1 MLGSTH
7 GTLTTDSRRA
17 RAIACGEHPAQ
28 AVHGRPAGAGDLDV
42 SGRPLYAAVPDLDRF
57 FRPESV
63 AVVGASDTEGR
74 PNTGIT
80 RQLLAWSERVGAR
93 LHPVHPTR
101 ESVFGIP
108 CAPSVAALPEQVDL
122 AVLLLSDPLPVIGEL
137 AEAKVKF
144 AVAFASGFAETGAEG
159 AAAQERLAAAVA
171 RADGLRLLGPNT
183 NLNAFE
189 RFREDLDGPAIALIT
204 QSGHQGRPLFSLQE
218 LGIRLSHWAPTGNEA
233 DLETADFIS
242 YFAERPEVGAIAAY
256 VEGLKD
262 GRAFL
267 LAADRAA
274 RRGVPVVAVK
284 VGRTETGARTAA
296 SHTGKLTGAD
306 AVVDAA
312 MRQYGVIRV
321 DGLDELQDTATL
333 LARARRHRVP
343 DSSASAPSAPA
354 SSAPGSAMS
363 SPAASSPA
371 VSRPALPRP
380 EGVVVYSIS
389 GGTGAHFADLATE
402 AGLPLPTLSEAKQ
415 AELHQWIPDYLSVA
429 NPVDNG
435 GHPVGDWRGPRIL
448 DAILDDPA
456 VGVLI
461 CPITGPFPPMS
472 DKLAQDLVAAAERT
486 DKLVCVVWGSPV
498 GTEAAYRETLL
509 GSSRV
514 ATFRTFANCI
524 TAVRAHLDHTRF
536 TAAYR
541 SPFDEAPR
549 SPSPSFRK
557 AQALMRPG
565 QQLSEHAA
573 KQLLR
578 AYGIRVPREQLVTS
592 AAAAVRAA
600 SLVGY
605 PVVMKASGASIAH
618 KTELGL
624 VKIGLTSAS
633 QIRDAYRELTDIARY
648 EDVSLDGV
656 LVCQMVERG
665 VEMVVGV
672 THDDL
677 FGPTVT
683 VGLGGVLVE
692 VLRDSAVRVP
702 PFGEDQAHAMLAEL
716 RGRALLGGVRGA
728 PPADVDALV
737 EVVLRVQRM
746 ALELGDQIAELDIN
760 PLMVLPRGQ
769 GAVALDA
776 LAACR

>member
-17 RAIACGEHPAQ
+17 RIIACGEQRPGA
-28 AVHGRPAGAGDLDV
+28 AVHGRAADTDDLDV
-42 SGRPLYAAVPDLDRF
+42 SGRPLYTDVPDLDRF
-57 FRPESV
+57 FRPRSV

-80 RQLLAWSERVGAR
+80 RQLLSWAERVGAR
-93 LHPVHPTR
+93 VHPVHPTR
-101 ESVFGIP
+101 PAVFGLP
-108 CAPSVAALPEQVDL
+108 CAASVADLPEPVDL
-122 AVLLLSDPLPVIGEL
+122 AVLLVADPLPLVAEL
-137 AEAKVKF
+137 AEAKVRF
-144 AVAFASGFAETGAEG
+144 AVAFASGFAETGAAG
-159 AAAQERLAAAVA
+159 AAAQAELAAAV
-171 RADGLRLLGPNT
+171 RESGLRLLGPNT

-189 RFREDLDGPAIALIT
+189 RFRNDLQGPAIALIT
-204 QSGHQGRPLFSLQE
+204 QSGHQGRPVFALQE
-218 LGIRLSHWAPTGNEA
+218 LGVRLSHWAPTGNEA

-242 YFAERPEVGAIAAY
+242 YFAERPEVGAIACY
-256 VEGLKD
+256 LEGLKD
-262 GRAFL
+262 GRSFL

-274 RRGVPVVAVK
+274 RRRVPVVAVK
-284 VGRTETGARTAA
+284 VGRTEAGARTAA

-306 AVVDAA
+306 DVIDAA

-321 DGLDELQDTATL
+321 DGLDELQDTAAL
-333 LARARRHRVP
+333 LARAQ
-343 DSSASAPSAPA
+343 APRAD
-354 SSAPGSAMS
+354 
-363 SPAASSPA
+363 
-371 VSRPALPRP
+371 
-380 EGVVVYSIS
+380 GVVVYSIS
-389 GGTGAHFADLATE
+389 GGTGAHVADLAAG
-402 AGLPLPTLSEAKQ
+402 AGLRLPELSADRQ
-415 AELHQWIPDYLSVA
+415 AELHRWIPEYLSVA

-435 GHPVGDWRGPRIL
+435 GHPVGDERGRKII
-448 DAILDDPA
+448 DALLADPE

-461 CPITGPFPPMS
+461 CPITGPFPPLS
-472 DKLAQDLVAAAERT
+472 DRLVRDLVAAAETT

-498 GTEAAYRETLL
+498 GTEPAYREVLL

-514 ATFRTFANCI
+514 ATFRTVGNCL
-524 TAVRAHLDHTRF
+524 TAVRAYLDHHRF
-536 TAAYR
+536 VHTYR

-557 AQALMRPG
+557 ARALLRPG

-592 AAAAVRAA
+592 AAGAVRAA
-600 SLVGY
+600 AQVGY
-605 PVVMKASGASIAH
+605 PVVMKASGARIAH

-624 VKIGLTSAS
+624 VRIGLTSAS
-633 QIRDAYRELTDIARY
+633 QVRDAYRELTDTARY
-648 EDVSLDGV
+648 EGVSLDGV

-692 VLRDSAVRVP
+692 VLRDAAVRVP
-702 PFGEDQAHAMLAEL
+702 PFGEEQARDMLGEL
-716 RGRALLGGVRGA
+716 RGRALLDGVRGR
-728 PPADVDALV
+728 PPADLDALV

-746 ALELGDQIAELDIN
+746 ALELGGELAELDIN
-760 PLMVLPRGQ
+760 PLMVLPQGQ

-776 LAACR
+776 LAVCR

>member
-7 GTLTTDSRRA
+7 GTLTTDFRA
-17 RAIACGEHPAQ
+17 RVEACGETPRT
-28 AVHGRPAGAGDLDV
+28 AVHSTAAPSAEDAVALDV
-42 SGRPLYAAVPDLDRF
+42 SGRPLHADAPDLDRF

-63 AVVGASDTEGR
+63 AVIGASDAEGR

-80 RQLLAWSERVGAR
+80 RQLIAWAERVGAR

-101 ESVFGIP
+101 TTVFGLP
-108 CAPSVAALPEQVDL
+108 CHASVADLPEQVDL
-122 AVLLLSDPLPVIGEL
+122 AVLLVADPLPVVEQL

-144 AVAFASGFAETGAEG
+144 AVAFASGFAETGDEG
-159 AAAQERLAAAVA
+159 AAAQARLGAAV
-171 RADGLRLLGPNT
+171 RRSGLRLLGPNT

-189 RFREDLDGPAIALIT
+189 KFREDLDGPAIALIT
-204 QSGHQGRPLFSLQE
+204 QSGHQGRPVYTLQE

-233 DLETADFIS
+233 DLETSDFIS
-242 YFAERPEVGAIAAY
+242 YFAEQPEVGAIACY

-262 GRAFL
+262 GRQFL

-274 RRGVPVVAVK
+274 RNGVPVVAVK
-284 VGRTETGARTAA
+284 VGRTETGARMAA

-306 AVVDAA
+306 TVVDAA
-312 MRQYGVIRV
+312 MRQFGVIRV
-321 DGLDELQDTATL
+321 DGLDELQDTAAL
-333 LARARRHRVP
+333 LARARKP
-343 DSSASAPSAPA
+343 LAD
-354 SSAPGSAMS
+354 
-363 SPAASSPA
+363 
-371 VSRPALPRP
+371 
-380 EGVVVYSIS
+380 GVVVYSIS
-389 GGTGAHFADLATE
+389 GGTGAHFSDLATE
-402 AGLPLPTLSEAKQ
+402 AGLNLPTLSQAKQ
-415 AELHQWIPDYLSVA
+415 DELHQWIPPYLGVS

-435 GHPVGDWRGPRIL
+435 GHPVGDWRGRKII
-448 DAILDDPA
+448 DAILADPS

-472 DKLAQDLVAAAERT
+472 DKLAQDLVDAAEQT
-486 DKLVCVVWGSPV
+486 DKLVCVIWGSPV
-498 GTEAAYRETLL
+498 GTEEAYRTTLL

-514 ATFRTFANCI
+514 ATFRTFGNCI
-524 TAVRAHLDHTRF
+524 TAVRAYLGHHRF

-541 SPFDEAPR
+541 SPFEDAPR
-549 SPSPSFRK
+549 TTSPSFRK

-600 SLVGY
+600 GLVGY
-605 PVVMKASGASIAH
+605 PVVMKASGPQLAH

-648 EDVSLDGV
+648 ENVPLDGI

-672 THDDL
+672 TQDEL

-692 VLRDSAVRVP
+692 VLHDVAVRVP
-702 PFGEDQAHAMLAEL
+702 PFGEDQARAMLGEL
-716 RGRALLGGVRGA
+716 RGHALLEGVRGA

-737 EVVLRVQRM
+737 EVILRVQRM
-746 ALELGDQIAELDIN
+746 AMELGDELSELDIN

-776 LAACR
+776 LAICR

>member
-7 GTLTTDSRRA
+7 GTLTTDFRA
-17 RAIACGEHPAQ
+17 RVEACGETPRT
-28 AVHGRPAGAGDLDV
+28 AVHSSAAPSADDAIPVDV
-42 SGRPLYAAVPDLDRF
+42 SGRPLHADVPDLDRF

-63 AVVGASDTEGR
+63 AVIGASDADGR

-80 RQLLAWSERVGAR
+80 RQLIAWAERVGAR
-93 LHPVHPTR
+93 IHPVHPTR
-101 ESVFGIP
+101 ATVFGLA
-108 CAPSVAALPEQVDL
+108 CHASVADLPEQVDL
-122 AVLLLSDPLPVIGEL
+122 AVLLVSDPLPVIEEL
-137 AEAKVKF
+137 ADTKVKF
-144 AVAFASGFAETGAEG
+144 AVAFASGFAETGDAG
-159 AAAQERLAAAVA
+159 AAAQERLAAAVE
-171 RADGLRLLGPNT
+171 RSGLRLLGPNT

-189 RFREDLDGPAIALIT
+189 EFRDDLDGPAIALIT
-204 QSGHQGRPLFSLQE
+204 QSGHQGRPVYTLQE

-233 DLETADFIS
+233 DLETSDFIS
-242 YFAERPEVGAIAAY
+242 YFAEQPEVGAIACY

-262 GRAFL
+262 GRSFL

-274 RRGVPVVAVK
+274 RNGVPVVAVK
-284 VGRTETGARTAA
+284 VGRTETGARMAA

-306 AVVDAA
+306 TVVDAA
-312 MRQYGVIRV
+312 MRQFGVIRV
-321 DGLDELQDTATL
+321 DGLDELQDTAAL
-333 LARARRHRVP
+333 LARARR
-343 DSSASAPSAPA
+343 
-354 SSAPGSAMS
+354 
-363 SPAASSPA
+363 
-371 VSRPALPRP
+371 PRAD
-380 EGVVVYSIS
+380 GVVVYSIS
-389 GGTGAHFADLATE
+389 GGTGAHFSDLATE
-402 AGLPLPTLSEAKQ
+402 AGLTLPTLSQAKQ
-415 AELHQWIPDYLSVA
+415 DELHQWIPPYLNVA

-435 GHPVGDWRGPRIL
+435 GHPVGDWRGRKII
-448 DAILDDPA
+448 DAILADPE

-472 DKLAQDLVAAAERT
+472 DRLAQDLADAAERT
-486 DKLVCVVWGSPV
+486 DKLICVIWGSPV
-498 GTEAAYRETLL
+498 GTEDAYRTTLL

-514 ATFRTFANCI
+514 ATFRTFGNCI
-524 TAVRAHLDHTRF
+524 TAVRAYLGHHRF
-536 TAAYR
+536 TTGYR
-541 SPFDEAPR
+541 SPFDDAPR
-549 SPSPSFRK
+549 TPSPSYRK

-600 SLVGY
+600 GLVGY
-605 PVVMKASGASIAH
+605 PVVMKASGPQLGH

-648 EDVSLDGV
+648 ENVPLDGI

-672 THDDL
+672 TQDDL

-692 VLRDSAVRVP
+692 VLHDAAVRVP
-702 PFGEDQAHAMLAEL
+702 PFGEDQARAMLTEL
-716 RGRALLGGVRGA
+716 RGHALLEGVRGA

-737 EVVLRVQRM
+737 EVILRIQRM
-746 ALELGDQIAELDIN
+746 ALEFGGQLSELDIN

-776 LAACR
+776 LAICR

>member
-17 RAIACGEHPAQ
+17 RVIACGEQPSPV
-28 AVHGRPAGAGDLDV
+28 VHGRPAEVDDLDV
-42 SGRPLYAAVPDLDRF
+42 SGRPLYADAPDLDRF
-57 FRPESV
+57 FRPGSV
-63 AVVGASDTEGR
+63 AVIGASDAEGR

-80 RQLLAWSERVGAR
+80 RQLIGWAERVGAR

-101 ESVFGIP
+101 GSVFGLP
-108 CAPSVAALPEQVDL
+108 CLPSVADLPEQVDL
-122 AVLLLSDPLPVIGEL
+122 AVLLVADPLPVIEEL
-137 AEAKVKF
+137 AEAKVRF
-144 AVAFASGFAETGAEG
+144 AVAFASGFAETGDEG
-159 AAAQERLAAAVA
+159 AAAQTRLAAAV
-171 RADGLRLLGPNT
+171 RRSGIRLLGPNT

-189 RFREDLDGPAIALIT
+189 HFRDDLEGPAVALIT
-204 QSGHQGRPLFSLQE
+204 QSGHQGRPVFAMQQ
-218 LGIRLSHWAPTGNEA
+218 LGVRLSHWAPTGNEA

-242 YFAERPEVGAIAAY
+242 YFAERPEVGAIACY

-262 GRAFL
+262 GRSFL

-274 RRGVPVVAVK
+274 RRKVPVVAVK
-284 VGRTETGARTAA
+284 VGRTETGSRTAA

-321 DGLDELQDTATL
+321 DGLDELQDTAAL
-333 LARARRHRVP
+333 LARAR
-343 DSSASAPSAPA
+343 APRAD
-354 SSAPGSAMS
+354 
-363 SPAASSPA
+363 
-371 VSRPALPRP
+371 
-380 EGVVVYSIS
+380 GVVVYSIS
-389 GGTGAHFADLATE
+389 GGTGAHFADLASV
-402 AGLPLPTLSEAKQ
+402 AGLDLPVLSDAKQ
-415 AELHQWIPDYLSVA
+415 AELHTWIPDYLNVA

-435 GHPVGDWRGPRIL
+435 GHPVGDWRGRKII
-448 DAILDDPA
+448 DAILADPA

-472 DKLAQDLVAAAERT
+472 DKLAQDLVDAAEQT

-498 GTEAAYRETLL
+498 GTEDAYRTTLL

-524 TAVRAHLDHTRF
+524 TAVRAHLDHARF

-549 SPSPSFRK
+549 TPSPSFRK

-565 QQLSEHAA
+565 HQLSEHAA

-600 SLVGY
+600 SQVGY
-605 PVVMKASGASIAH
+605 PVVMKASGAQLAH

-624 VKIGLTSAS
+624 VKVGLTSAS
-633 QIRDAYRELTDIARY
+633 QVRDTYRELTDIARY
-648 EDVSLDGV
+648 EGLPLDGV

-672 THDDL
+672 THDQL

-692 VLRDSAVRVP
+692 VLRDAAVRVP
-702 PFGEDQAHAMLAEL
+702 PFGDDQARAMLSEL
-716 RGRALLGGVRGA
+716 RGRALLDGVRGA

-737 EVVLRVQRM
+737 EVVVRVQRM
-746 ALELGDQIAELDIN
+746 ALELGDEISELDIN

-776 LAACR
+776 LVVCR

>member
-7 GTLTTDSRRA
+7 GTLTTDSRRT
-17 RAIACGEHPAQ
+17 RAIACGERSGPV
-28 AVHGRPAGAGDLDV
+28 VHGRPAQDGDLDV
-42 SGRPLYAAVPDLDRF
+42 SGRPLHAGVPALDRF
-57 FRPESV
+57 FRPRTV
-63 AVVGASDTEGR
+63 AVIGASDAAGR

-80 RQLLAWSERVGAR
+80 RQLVDWAERVGAR
-93 LHPVHPTR
+93 LHPVHPSR
-101 ESVFGIP
+101 PSVFGIP
-108 CAPSVAALPEQVDL
+108 CSPSVAGLPEQVDL
-122 AVLLLSDPLPVIGEL
+122 AVVLVGDPLPVIEEL
-137 AEAKVKF
+137 AEAKTRF
-144 AVAFASGFAETGAEG
+144 AVVFASGFAETGPEG
-159 AAAQERLAAAVA
+159 EAAQRRLTAAVE
-171 RADGLRLLGPNT
+171 RSGLRLLGPNT

-189 RFREDLDGPAIALIT
+189 RFRDDLEGPAIALIT
-204 QSGHQGRPLFSLQE
+204 QSGHQGRPVFALQE

-233 DLETADFIS
+233 DLDSADFLAW
-242 YFAERPEVGAIAAY
+242 FAEQPEVGAIACY
-256 VEGLKD
+256 LEGLKD
-262 GRAFL
+262 GRSFL

-312 MRQYGVIRV
+312 LRQYGVIRV
-321 DGLDELQDTATL
+321 DGLDELQDTAAL
-333 LARARRHRVP
+333 LARARP
-343 DSSASAPSAPA
+343 
-354 SSAPGSAMS
+354 
-363 SPAASSPA
+363 
-371 VSRPALPRP
+371 PRAD
-380 EGVVVYSIS
+380 GVVVYSIS
-389 GGTGAHFADLATE
+389 GGTGAHVADLATA
-402 AGLPLPTLSEAKQ
+402 AGLSLPELSEARQ
-415 AELHQWIPDYLSVA
+415 AELHQWIPEYLSVA

-435 GHPVGDWRGPRIL
+435 GHPVGDERGRKII
-448 DAILDDPA
+448 DAILGDPA

-461 CPITGPFPPMS
+461 CPVTGPFPPLS
-472 DKLAQDLVAAAERT
+472 DRLVRDLVDAAEQT

-498 GTEAAYRETLL
+498 GTEPAYREVLL

-514 ATFRTFANCI
+514 ATFRTVGNCL
-524 TAVRAHLDHTRF
+524 TAVRAYLAHHRF

-549 SPSPSFRK
+549 TPSPSYRK
-557 AQALMRPG
+557 AQALMQPG
-565 QQLSEHAA
+565 RQLSEHAA

-600 SLVGY
+600 GLVGY
-605 PVVMKASGASIAH
+605 PVVMKASGARIAH

-633 QIRDAYRELTDIARY
+633 QVRDAYRELTDIARY
-648 EDVSLDGV
+648 EDVALDGV
-656 LVCQMVERG
+656 LVCQMVEQG

-672 THDDL
+672 AHDDL

-692 VLRDSAVRVP
+692 VLRDTAVGVP
-702 PFGEDQAHAMLAEL
+702 PFGEGQARDMLAGL
-716 RGRALLGGVRGA
+716 RGRALLDGVRGR
-728 PPADVDALV
+728 PAADLDALV

-746 ALELGDQIAELDIN
+746 ALELGGQLAELDIN
-760 PLMVLPRGQ
+760 PLMVLPQGQ

-776 LAACR
+776 LAVCR

>member
-17 RAIACGEHPAQ
+17 RVIACGEQRPGP
-28 AVHGRPAGAGDLDV
+28 AVHDRVGDLDV
-42 SGRPLYAAVPDLDRF
+42 SGRPLYADVPDLSRF

-63 AVVGASDTEGR
+63 AVIGASDAEGR

-80 RQLLAWSERVGAR
+80 RQLLAWAERVGAR
-93 LHPVHPTR
+93 VHPVHPTR
-101 ESVFGIP
+101 ASVFGVP
-108 CAPSVAALPEQVDL
+108 CAASVAELPAGQVDL
-122 AVLLLSDPLPVIGEL
+122 AVLLVADPLPVIGEL
-137 AEAKVKF
+137 ADAKVKF
-144 AVAFASGFAETGAEG
+144 AVAFASGFAETGEAGAE
-159 AAAQERLAAAVA
+159 AQQRLADAV
-171 RADGLRLLGPNT
+171 RRSGIRLLGPNT

-189 RFREDLDGPAIALIT
+189 HFREDLTGPAIALIT
-204 QSGHQGRPLFSLQE
+204 QSGHQGRPVFSLQE

-233 DLETADFIS
+233 DLETADFLAW
-242 YFAERPEVGAIAAY
+242 FAEQPEVGAIACY

-306 AVVDAA
+306 DVVDAA
-312 MRQYGVIRV
+312 MRQFGVVRV
-321 DGLDELQDTATL
+321 DGLDELQDTAAL
-333 LARARRHRVP
+333 LARAR
-343 DSSASAPSAPA
+343 APLAD
-354 SSAPGSAMS
+354 
-363 SPAASSPA
+363 
-371 VSRPALPRP
+371 
-380 EGVVVYSIS
+380 GVAVYSIS
-389 GGTGAHFADLATE
+389 GGTGAHAADLATA
-402 AGLPLPTLSEAKQ
+402 AGLRLPRLSEARQ
-415 AELHQWIPDYLSVA
+415 AELHQWIPEYLSVA

-435 GHPVGDWRGPRIL
+435 GHPVGDSRGRKII
-448 DAILDDPA
+448 DAILADPSI
-456 VGVLI
+456 GVLI
-461 CPITGPFPPMS
+461 CPITGPFPPLS
-472 DKLAQDLVAAAERT
+472 DKLVADLVEAAEQT

-498 GTEAAYRETLL
+498 GTEAAYREVLL

-514 ATFRTFANCI
+514 ATFRTVGNCLK
-524 TAVRAHLDHTRF
+524 AVRAWLDHHAF
-536 TAAYR
+536 ASGYR

-549 SPSPSFRK
+549 TPSPSFRK
-557 AQALMRPG
+557 AEALMRPG
-565 QQLSEHAA
+565 RQLSEHGA

-600 SLVGY
+600 AQVGY
-605 PVVMKASGASIAH
+605 PVVMKASGAQIAH

-633 QIRDAYRELTDIARY
+633 QVRDAYRELTDIARY
-648 EDVSLDGV
+648 EGVPLDGI
-656 LVCQMVERG
+656 LVCQMVEQG
-665 VEMVVGV
+665 VEMVLGM

-692 VLRDSAVRVP
+692 VLHDSAVRVP
-702 PFGEDQAHAMLAEL
+702 PFGEDQARAMLTEL
-716 RGRALLGGVRGA
+716 RGRALLDGVRGR
-728 PPADVDALV
+728 PPADRDALV
-737 EVVLRVQRM
+737 EVILRVQRM
-746 ALELGDQIAELDIN
+746 ALELGEHIAELDVN

-776 LAACR
+776 LVVCR

>member
-1 MLGSTH
+1 MLGSTY
-7 GTLTTDSRRA
+7 GTFTTDPRRA
-17 RAIACGEHPAQ
+17 RVVACGETPAP
-28 AVHGRPAGAGDLDV
+28 AVHGHAPTADDLDV
-42 SGRPLYAAVPDLDRF
+42 SGRPLHADVPDLDRF
-57 FRPESV
+57 FRPEAV
-63 AVVGASDTEGR
+63 AVIGASDAEGR

-80 RQLLAWSERVGAR
+80 RQLMDWAERCGAR

-101 ESVFGIP
+101 QTVFGTP
-108 CAPSVAALPEQVDL
+108 CFPSVADLPEPVDL
-122 AVLLLSDPLPVIGEL
+122 AVLLVSDPLPVIEEL
-137 AEAKVKF
+137 AESKVKF
-144 AVAFASGFAETGAEG
+144 AVAFASGFAETGEEG
-159 AAAQERLAAAVA
+159 ALAQARLTAAVE
-171 RADGLRLLGPNT
+171 RSGLRLLGPNT

-189 RFREDLDGPAIALIT
+189 KFRDDLEGPAIALIT
-204 QSGHQGRPLFSLQE
+204 QSGHQGRPVFTMQE
-218 LGIRLSHWAPTGNEA
+218 IGVRLSHWAPTGNEA
-233 DLETADFIS
+233 DLETSDFIS
-242 YFAERPEVGAIAAY
+242 YFAERPEVGAIACY

-274 RRGVPVVAVK
+274 QRGVPVVAVK

-306 AVVDAA
+306 TVVDAA
-312 MRQYGVIRV
+312 MRQFGVIRV
-321 DGLDELQDTATL
+321 DGLDELQDTSAL
-333 LARARRHRVP
+333 LARARP
-343 DSSASAPSAPA
+343 PKA
-354 SSAPGSAMS
+354 
-363 SPAASSPA
+363 
-371 VSRPALPRP
+371 

-389 GGTGAHFADLATE
+389 GGTGAHFSDLATE
-402 AGLPLPTLSEAKQ
+402 AGLRLPALSDAKQ
-415 AELHQWIPDYLSVA
+415 AELHQWIPDYLNVA

-435 GHPVGDWRGPRIL
+435 GHPVGDWRGRKII
-448 DAILDDPA
+448 DAILDDPE

-472 DKLAQDLVAAAERT
+472 DKLAQDLADAAEQT

-498 GTEAAYRETLL
+498 GTEEAYRTTLL

-524 TAVRAHLDHTRF
+524 TAVRSYLDHHRF
-536 TAAYR
+536 TTRYR
-541 SPFDEAPR
+541 SPFADAPR
-549 SPSPSFRK
+549 TASPSFRK
-557 AQALMRPG
+557 AQALMRSG

-600 SLVGY
+600 GLVGY
-605 PVVMKASGASIAH
+605 PVVMKASGARLAH
-618 KTELGL
+618 KSDLGL
-624 VKIGLTSAS
+624 VKVGLTSAS
-633 QIRDAYRELTDIARY
+633 QVRDAYRELTDIARY
-648 EDVSLDGV
+648 EGIALDGV

-672 THDDL
+672 TQDEL

-692 VLRDSAVRVP
+692 VLRDVAVRVP
-702 PFGEDQAHAMLAEL
+702 PFGEDQALAMLSEL
-716 RGRALLGGVRGA
+716 RGRPLLDGVRGA
-728 PPADVDALV
+728 PPADIDALV

-746 ALELGDQIAELDIN
+746 ALELGDELAELDIN

-776 LAACR
+776 LAVCR

>member
-7 GTLTTDSRRA
+7 GTLTTDFRA
-17 RAIACGEHPAQ
+17 RVHACGESPRT
-28 AVHGRPAGAGDLDV
+28 AVHSTAAPTAEDAVAVDV
-42 SGRPLYAAVPDLDRF
+42 SGRPLHADVPDLDRF

-63 AVVGASDTEGR
+63 AVVGASDAEGR

-80 RQLLAWSERVGAR
+80 RQLIAWAERVGAR
-93 LHPVHPTR
+93 IHPVHPTR
-101 ESVFGIP
+101 PTVFGLP
-108 CAPSVAALPEQVDL
+108 CHASVAELPEQVDL
-122 AVLLLSDPLPVIGEL
+122 AVLLVADPLPVIEEL
-137 AEAKVKF
+137 AETKVKF
-144 AVAFASGFAETGAEG
+144 AVAFASGFAETGDAG
-159 AAAQERLAAAVA
+159 AAAQARLSAAVQ
-171 RADGLRLLGPNT
+171 RSGLRLLGPNT

-189 RFREDLDGPAIALIT
+189 EFRDDLDGPAIALIT
-204 QSGHQGRPLFSLQE
+204 QSGHQGRPVYTLQE

-233 DLETADFIS
+233 DLETSDFIS
-242 YFAERPEVGAIAAY
+242 YFAEQPEVGAIACY

-262 GRAFL
+262 GRSFL

-274 RRGVPVVAVK
+274 RKGVPVVAVK
-284 VGRTETGARTAA
+284 VGRTETGARMAA

-306 AVVDAA
+306 TVVDAA
-312 MRQYGVIRV
+312 MRQFGVIRV
-321 DGLDELQDTATL
+321 DGLDELQDTAAL
-333 LARARRHRVP
+333 LARARKP
-343 DSSASAPSAPA
+343 QAD
-354 SSAPGSAMS
+354 
-363 SPAASSPA
+363 
-371 VSRPALPRP
+371 
-380 EGVVVYSIS
+380 GVVVYSIS
-389 GGTGAHFADLATE
+389 GGTGAHFSDLATE
-402 AGLPLPTLSEAKQ
+402 AGLTLPTLSRARQ
-415 AELHQWIPDYLSVA
+415 DELHQWIPEYLNVA

-435 GHPVGDWRGPRIL
+435 GHPVGDWRGRKII
-448 DAILDDPA
+448 DAILADPA

-472 DKLAQDLVAAAERT
+472 DRLAQDLVDAAEAS
-486 DKLVCVVWGSPV
+486 DKLICVIWGSPV
-498 GTEAAYRETLL
+498 GTEDAYRRVLL

-514 ATFRTFANCI
+514 ATFRTFGNCI
-524 TAVRAHLDHTRF
+524 TAVRAYLGHHRF
-536 TAAYR
+536 TASYR
-541 SPFDEAPR
+541 SPFEDAPR
-549 SPSPSFRK
+549 TPSPSYRK

-600 SLVGY
+600 GLVGY
-605 PVVMKASGASIAH
+605 PVVMKASGPQLAH

-648 EDVSLDGV
+648 ENVPLDGV

-672 THDDL
+672 TQDDL

-692 VLRDSAVRVP
+692 VLHDAAVRVP
-702 PFGEDQAHAMLAEL
+702 PFGEDQARAMLGEL
-716 RGRALLGGVRGA
+716 RGRALLEGVRGA

-737 EVVLRVQRM
+737 EVVLRIQRM
-746 ALELGDQIAELDIN
+746 ALELGDELSELDIN

-776 LAACR
+776 LAICR

>member
-17 RAIACGEHPAQ
+17 RVIACGEQPGP
-28 AVHGRPAGAGDLDV
+28 AVHGRPADVDDLDV
-42 SGRPLYAAVPDLDRF
+42 GGRPLYAGVPDLDRF
-57 FRPESV
+57 FRPESI
-63 AVVGASDTEGR
+63 AVIGASDAEGR

-80 RQLLAWSERVGAR
+80 RQLMTWAGRVGAR
-93 LHPVHPTR
+93 LYPVHPTR
-101 ESVFGIP
+101 TTVFDVP
-108 CAPSVAALPEQVDL
+108 CFPSVPDLPEPVDL
-122 AVLLLSDPLPVIGEL
+122 AVVLVADPLPVIEQL

-144 AVAFASGFAETGAEG
+144 AVAFASGFAETGEEG
-159 AAAQERLAAAVA
+159 ALAQQQLAAAVG
-171 RADGLRLLGPNT
+171 RSGLRLLGPNT

-189 RFREDLDGPAIALIT
+189 NFREDLDGPAIALIT
-204 QSGHQGRPLFSLQE
+204 QSGHQGRPVFALQE

-242 YFAERPEVGAIAAY
+242 YFAERPEVGAIACY
-256 VEGLKD
+256 LEGLKD

-274 RRGVPVVAVK
+274 RRKVPVVAVK

-306 AVVDAA
+306 TVVDAA
-312 MRQYGVIRV
+312 MRQYGVLRV

-333 LARARRHRVP
+333 LARAKPPVA
-343 DSSASAPSAPA
+343 D
-354 SSAPGSAMS
+354 
-363 SPAASSPA
+363 
-371 VSRPALPRP
+371 
-380 EGVVVYSIS
+380 GVVVYSIS
-389 GGTGAHFADLATE
+389 GGTGAHFADLASE
-402 AGLPLPTLSEAKQ
+402 AGLRLPQLSDAKQ
-415 AELHQWIPDYLSVA
+415 AELHEWIPPYLSVA

-435 GHPVGDWRGPRIL
+435 GHPVGDWRGRKII
-448 DAILDDPA
+448 DAILDDPE
-456 VGVLI
+456 VGVLV
-461 CPITGPFPPMS
+461 CPITGPFPPLS
-472 DKLAQDLVAAAERT
+472 DKLVEDLVAAAERT

-498 GTEAAYRETLL
+498 GTEPAYRDVLL

-514 ATFRTFANCI
+514 ATFRTVGNCI
-524 TAVRAHLDHTRF
+524 TALRAYFSHHRF
-536 TAAYR
+536 VHAYR

-549 SPSPSFRK
+549 TLSPSFRK

-600 SLVGY
+600 GLVGY
-605 PVVMKASGASIAH
+605 PVVMKASGGEIAH

-624 VKIGLTSAS
+624 VKVGLTSAS
-633 QIRDAYRELTDIARY
+633 QVRDAYRELTDIARY
-648 EDVSLDGV
+648 EDVTLDGV

-672 THDDL
+672 TQDDL

-692 VLRDSAVRVP
+692 VLRDVAVRVP
-702 PFGEDQAHAMLAEL
+702 PFGEDQAADMLGEL
-716 RGRALLGGVRGA
+716 RGRPLLDGVRGR
-728 PPADVDALV
+728 PPADLDALV
-737 EVVLRVQRM
+737 EVILRVQRM
-746 ALELGDQIAELDIN
+746 ALELGDVLSELDIN

-776 LAACR
+776 LAVCR

>member
-17 RAIACGEHPAQ
+17 RVIACGEQPSPV
-28 AVHGRPAGAGDLDV
+28 VHGRPADVDDLDV
-42 SGRPLYAAVPDLDRF
+42 SGRPLYADVPDLDRF

-63 AVVGASDTEGR
+63 AVVGASDAEGR

-80 RQLLAWSERVGAR
+80 RQLIAWAERVGAR

-101 ESVFGIP
+101 QSVFGIP
-108 CAPSVAALPEQVDL
+108 CSPSLADLPEQVDL
-122 AVLLLSDPLPVIGEL
+122 AVLLVGDPLPVIGEL
-137 AEAKVKF
+137 AEAKVRF

-159 AAAQERLAAAVA
+159 AAAQAHLAAAV
-171 RADGLRLLGPNT
+171 RRSGLRLLGPNT

-189 RFREDLDGPAIALIT
+189 KFRDDLDGPAIALIT
-204 QSGHQGRPLFSLQE
+204 QSGHQGRPVFAMQE
-218 LGIRLSHWAPTGNEA
+218 LGVRLSHWAPTGNEA

-242 YFAERPEVGAIAAY
+242 YFSEQPEIGAIACY

-262 GRAFL
+262 GRSFL

-306 AVVDAA
+306 TVVDAA

-321 DGLDELQDTATL
+321 DGLDELQDTAAL
-333 LARARRHRVP
+333 LARAR
-343 DSSASAPSAPA
+343 APRA
-354 SSAPGSAMS
+354 
-363 SPAASSPA
+363 
-371 VSRPALPRP
+371 

-389 GGTGAHFADLATE
+389 GGTGAHFADLATA
-402 AGLPLPTLSEAKQ
+402 AGLPLPGLSAAKQ
-415 AELHQWIPDYLSVA
+415 TELHQWIPEYLSVT

-435 GHPVGDWRGPRIL
+435 GHPVGDWRGRKII
-448 DAILDDPA
+448 DAILADPE

-472 DKLAQDLVAAAERT
+472 DKLAQDLVDAAEQT

-509 GSSRV
+509 GSSKV

-524 TAVRAHLDHTRF
+524 TAVRAYLDHHRF
-536 TAAYR
+536 VAAYR

-549 SPSPSFRK
+549 TPSPSFRK
-557 AQALMRPG
+557 TQALMRPG

-605 PVVMKASGASIAH
+605 PVVMKASGAQIAH

-633 QIRDAYRELTDIARY
+633 QVRDAYRELTDIARY
-648 EDVSLDGV
+648 EGISLDGV

-672 THDDL
+672 THDQL

-692 VLRDSAVRVP
+692 VLRDAAVRVP
-702 PFGEDQAHAMLAEL
+702 PFGEDQARGMLGEL
-716 RGRALLGGVRGA
+716 RGRALLEGVRGG
-728 PPADVDALV
+728 PPVDVDALV
-737 EVVLRVQRM
+737 EVVMRVQRM
-746 ALELGDQIAELDIN
+746 ALELGDDIAELDIN

-776 LAACR
+776 LVVCR

>member
-17 RAIACGEHPAQ
+17 RVIACGEQPSPV
-28 AVHGRPAGAGDLDV
+28 VHGRPAEVDDLDV
-42 SGRPLYAAVPDLDRF
+42 SGRPLYADAPDLDRF

-63 AVVGASDTEGR
+63 AVIGASDAEGR

-80 RQLLAWSERVGAR
+80 RQLVGWAERVGAR

-101 ESVFGIP
+101 GSVFGLP
-108 CAPSVAALPEQVDL
+108 CLPSVADLPEQVDL
-122 AVLLLSDPLPVIGEL
+122 AVLLVADPLPVIEEL
-137 AEAKVKF
+137 AEAKVRF
-144 AVAFASGFAETGAEG
+144 AVAFASGFAETGDEG
-159 AAAQERLAAAVA
+159 AAAQTRLAAAV
-171 RADGLRLLGPNT
+171 RRSGMRLLGPNT

-189 RFREDLDGPAIALIT
+189 HFRDDLEGPAVALIT
-204 QSGHQGRPLFSLQE
+204 QSGHQGRPVFAMQQ
-218 LGIRLSHWAPTGNEA
+218 LGVRLSHWAPTGNEA

-242 YFAERPEVGAIAAY
+242 YFAERPEVGAIACY

-262 GRAFL
+262 GRSFL

-274 RRGVPVVAVK
+274 RRKVPVVAVK
-284 VGRTETGARTAA
+284 VGRTETGSRTAA

-321 DGLDELQDTATL
+321 DGLDELQDTAAL
-333 LARARRHRVP
+333 LARAR
-343 DSSASAPSAPA
+343 APQAD
-354 SSAPGSAMS
+354 
-363 SPAASSPA
+363 
-371 VSRPALPRP
+371 
-380 EGVVVYSIS
+380 GVVVYSIS
-389 GGTGAHFADLATE
+389 GGTGAHFADLASA
-402 AGLPLPTLSEAKQ
+402 AGLDLPVLSDARQ
-415 AELHQWIPDYLSVA
+415 AELHTWIPDYLNVA

-435 GHPVGDWRGPRIL
+435 GHPVGDWRGRKII
-448 DAILDDPA
+448 DAILADPA

-472 DKLAQDLVAAAERT
+472 DKLAQDLVDAAEQT

-498 GTEAAYRETLL
+498 GTEDAYRTTLL

-524 TAVRAHLDHTRF
+524 TAVRAHLDHARF

-549 SPSPSFRK
+549 TPSPSFRK

-565 QQLSEHAA
+565 HQLSEHAA

-600 SLVGY
+600 SQVGY
-605 PVVMKASGASIAH
+605 PVVMKASGAQLAH

-633 QIRDAYRELTDIARY
+633 QVRDTYRELTDIARY
-648 EDVSLDGV
+648 EGLPLDGV

-672 THDDL
+672 THDQL

-692 VLRDSAVRVP
+692 VLRDAAVRVP
-702 PFGEDQAHAMLAEL
+702 PFGDDQARAMLSEL
-716 RGRALLGGVRGA
+716 RGRALLDGVRGA

-737 EVVLRVQRM
+737 EVAVRVQRM
-746 ALELGDQIAELDIN
+746 ALELGDEISELDIN

-776 LAACR
+776 LVVCR

>member
-17 RAIACGEHPAQ
+17 RAIACGERSGPV
-28 AVHGRPAGAGDLDV
+28 VHGRPAQEGDLDV
-42 SGRPLYAAVPDLDRF
+42 SGRPLHSGVPDLDRF
-57 FRPESV
+57 FRPRSV
-63 AVVGASDTEGR
+63 AVIGASDAEGR

-80 RQLLAWSERVGAR
+80 RQLADWAERVGAR
-93 LHPVHPTR
+93 LYPVHPSR
-101 ESVFGIP
+101 PSVFGIP
-108 CAPSVAALPEQVDL
+108 CSPSVAGLPEPVDL
-122 AVLLLSDPLPVIGEL
+122 AVVLVGDPLPVIEEL
-137 AEAKVKF
+137 ADAKARF
-144 AVAFASGFAETGAEG
+144 AVVFASGFAETGPEG
-159 AAAQERLAAAVA
+159 EAAQRRLTAAAEQS
-171 RADGLRLLGPNT
+171 GLRLLGPNT

-189 RFREDLDGPAIALIT
+189 RFRDDLEGPAIALIT
-204 QSGHQGRPLFSLQE
+204 QSGHQGRPVFALQE
-218 LGIRLSHWAPTGNEA
+218 LGVRLSHWAPTGNEA
-233 DLETADFIS
+233 DLDSADFLS
-242 YFAERPEVGAIAAY
+242 WFAEQPEVGAIACY
-256 VEGLKD
+256 LEGLKD
-262 GRAFL
+262 GRSFL

-296 SHTGKLTGAD
+296 SHTGRLTGAD

-312 MRQYGVIRV
+312 LRQYGVIRV
-321 DGLDELQDTATL
+321 DGLDELQDTAAL
-333 LARARRHRVP
+333 LARARP
-343 DSSASAPSAPA
+343 
-354 SSAPGSAMS
+354 
-363 SPAASSPA
+363 
-371 VSRPALPRP
+371 PRAD
-380 EGVVVYSIS
+380 GVVVYSIS
-389 GGTGAHFADLATE
+389 GGTGAHVADLATA
-402 AGLPLPTLSEAKQ
+402 AGLSLPVLSEARQ
-415 AELHQWIPDYLSVA
+415 TELHQWIPEYLSVA

-435 GHPVGDWRGPRIL
+435 GHPVGDERGRKII
-448 DAILDDPA
+448 DAILADPA

-461 CPITGPFPPMS
+461 CPVTGPFPPLS
-472 DKLAQDLVAAAERT
+472 DRLVRDLVDAAEQT

-498 GTEAAYRETLL
+498 GTEPAYREVLL

-514 ATFRTFANCI
+514 ATFRTVGNCL
-524 TAVRAHLDHTRF
+524 TAVRAYLAHHRF

-549 SPSPSFRK
+549 TPSPSYRK
-557 AQALMRPG
+557 AQALMQPG
-565 QQLSEHAA
+565 RQLSEHAA

-600 SLVGY
+600 GLVGY
-605 PVVMKASGASIAH
+605 PVVMKASGARIAH

-633 QIRDAYRELTDIARY
+633 QVRDAYRELTDIARY
-648 EDVSLDGV
+648 EDVALDGV
-656 LVCQMVERG
+656 LVCQMVEQG

-672 THDDL
+672 AHDDL

-692 VLRDSAVRVP
+692 VLRDTAVGVP
-702 PFGEDQAHAMLAEL
+702 PFGEEQARDMLAGL
-716 RGRALLGGVRGA
+716 RGRALLDGVRGR
-728 PPADVDALV
+728 PAADLDALV

-746 ALELGDQIAELDIN
+746 ALELSDQLAELDIN
-760 PLMVLPRGQ
+760 PLLVLPQGQ

-776 LAACR
+776 LAVCR

>member
-7 GTLTTDSRRA
+7 GTLTTDSRRT
-17 RAIACGEHPAQ
+17 RAIACGERSGP
-28 AVHGRPAGAGDLDV
+28 AVHGRPAQAGDLDV
-42 SGRPLYAAVPDLDRF
+42 SGRPLHADVPDLDRF
-57 FRPESV
+57 FRPRSV
-63 AVVGASDTEGR
+63 AVIGASDAGGR

-80 RQLLAWSERVGAR
+80 RQLADWAERVGAR
-93 LHPVHPTR
+93 LYPVHPR
-101 ESVFGIP
+101 RPSVFGIP
-108 CAPSVAALPEQVDL
+108 CSPSVVDLPEPVDL
-122 AVLLLSDPLPVIGEL
+122 AVVLVGDPLPVIEEL
-137 AEAKVKF
+137 AEAKARF
-144 AVAFASGFAETGAEG
+144 AVVFASGFAETGPEG
-159 AAAQERLAAAVA
+159 EAAQRRLAAAVA
-171 RADGLRLLGPNT
+171 QSGLRLLGPNT

-189 RFREDLDGPAIALIT
+189 RFRDDLQGPAIALIT
-204 QSGHQGRPLFSLQE
+204 QSGHQGRPVFALQE

-233 DLETADFIS
+233 DLDSADFLS
-242 YFAERPEVGAIAAY
+242 YFAEQPEVGAIACY
-256 VEGLKD
+256 LEGLKD
-262 GRAFL
+262 GRSFL

-296 SHTGKLTGAD
+296 SHTGRLTGAD

-312 MRQYGVIRV
+312 LRQYGVIRV
-321 DGLDELQDTATL
+321 DGLDELQDTAAL
-333 LARARRHRVP
+333 LARARP
-343 DSSASAPSAPA
+343 
-354 SSAPGSAMS
+354 
-363 SPAASSPA
+363 
-371 VSRPALPRP
+371 PRAD
-380 EGVVVYSIS
+380 GVVVYSIS
-389 GGTGAHFADLATE
+389 GGTGAHVADLATG
-402 AGLPLPTLSEAKQ
+402 AGLSLPVLSEAKQ
-415 AELHQWIPDYLSVA
+415 AELHRWIPEYLSVA

-435 GHPVGDWRGPRIL
+435 GHPVGDERGRKII

-461 CPITGPFPPMS
+461 CPVTGPFPPLS
-472 DKLAQDLVAAAERT
+472 DRLVRDLVDAAERT

-498 GTEAAYRETLL
+498 GTEPAYREVLL

-514 ATFRTFANCI
+514 ATFRTVGNCL
-524 TAVRAHLDHTRF
+524 TAVRAHLAHHRF
-536 TAAYR
+536 ATAYR

-549 SPSPSFRK
+549 TPSPSYRK
-557 AQALMRPG
+557 AQALMQPG
-565 QQLSEHAA
+565 RQLSEHAA

-600 SLVGY
+600 GLVGY
-605 PVVMKASGASIAH
+605 PVVMKASGARIAH

-633 QIRDAYRELTDIARY
+633 QVRDAYRELTDIARY
-648 EDVSLDGV
+648 EDVALDGV
-656 LVCQMVERG
+656 LVCQMVEQG

-672 THDDL
+672 AHDDL

-692 VLRDSAVRVP
+692 VLRDTAVGVP
-702 PFGEDQAHAMLAEL
+702 PFGEEQARDMVVGL
-716 RGRALLGGVRGA
+716 RGRALLDGVRGR
-728 PPADVDALV
+728 PPADLDALV

-746 ALELGDQIAELDIN
+746 ALELGDRLAELDVN
-760 PLMVLPRGQ
+760 PLMVLPQGQ

-776 LAACR
+776 LAVCR

>member
-1 MLGSTH
+1 MLGSTY
-7 GTLTTDSRRA
+7 GTFTTDPRRA
-17 RAIACGEHPAQ
+17 RVVACGEAPAPT
-28 AVHGRPAGAGDLDV
+28 VHGQAATADDLDV
-42 SGRPLYAAVPDLDRF
+42 SGRPLHADVPDLDRF

-63 AVVGASDTEGR
+63 AVIGASDAEGR

-80 RQLLAWSERVGAR
+80 RQLMAWAERCGAR

-101 ESVFGIP
+101 QAVFGIP
-108 CAPSVAALPEQVDL
+108 CFPSVADLPEQVDL
-122 AVLLLSDPLPVIGEL
+122 AVLLVSDPLPVIEEL
-137 AEAKVKF
+137 AESKVKF
-144 AVAFASGFAETGAEG
+144 AVAFASGFAETGEEG
-159 AAAQERLAAAVA
+159 AAAQARLAAAVE
-171 RADGLRLLGPNT
+171 RSGLRLLGPNT

-189 RFREDLDGPAIALIT
+189 KFRDDLDGPAIALIT
-204 QSGHQGRPLFSLQE
+204 QSGHQGRPVFTMQE
-218 LGIRLSHWAPTGNEA
+218 IGVRLSHWAPTGNEA

-242 YFAERPEVGAIAAY
+242 YFAERPEVGAIACY

-262 GRAFL
+262 GRSFL

-274 RRGVPVVAVK
+274 QHGVPVVAVK
-284 VGRTETGARTAA
+284 VGRTETGARMAA

-321 DGLDELQDTATL
+321 DGLDELQDTSAL
-333 LARARRHRVP
+333 LARARP
-343 DSSASAPSAPA
+343 PQA
-354 SSAPGSAMS
+354 
-363 SPAASSPA
+363 
-371 VSRPALPRP
+371 

-389 GGTGAHFADLATE
+389 GGTGAHFSDLATE
-402 AGLPLPTLSEAKQ
+402 AGLRLPALSDAKQ
-415 AELHQWIPDYLSVA
+415 TELHQWIPDYLNVT

-435 GHPVGDWRGPRIL
+435 GHPVGDWRGRKII
-448 DAILDDPA
+448 DAILDDPE

-472 DKLAQDLVAAAERT
+472 DKLAQDLVDAAEQT

-498 GTEAAYRETLL
+498 GTEEAYRTTLL

-524 TAVRAHLDHTRF
+524 TAVRAYLDHHRF
-536 TAAYR
+536 TTRYR
-541 SPFDEAPR
+541 SPFADAPR
-549 SPSPSFRK
+549 TASPSFRK
-557 AQALMRPG
+557 AQALMRPA

-600 SLVGY
+600 GLVGY
-605 PVVMKASGASIAH
+605 PVVMKASGARLAH
-618 KTELGL
+618 KSELGL
-624 VKIGLTSAS
+624 VKVGLTSAS
-633 QIRDAYRELTDIARY
+633 QVRDAYRELTDIARY
-648 EDVSLDGV
+648 EGIALDGV

-672 THDDL
+672 THDEL

-692 VLRDSAVRVP
+692 VLRDVAVRVP
-702 PFGEDQAHAMLAEL
+702 PFGEDQALAMLSEL
-716 RGRALLGGVRGA
+716 RGRPLLDGVRGA
-728 PPADVDALV
+728 PPADIDALV

-746 ALELGDQIAELDIN
+746 ALELGDDLAELDIN

-776 LAACR
+776 LAVCR

>member
-17 RAIACGEHPAQ
+17 RVIACGEQPAP
-28 AVHGRPAGAGDLDV
+28 AVHGRPAATDDLDV
-42 SGRPLYAAVPDLDRF
+42 SGRPLYAGVPDLDRF

-63 AVVGASDTEGR
+63 AVVGASDAEGR

-80 RQLLAWSERVGAR
+80 RQLLAWAERVGAR

-101 ESVFGIP
+101 ESVFGLP
-108 CAPSVAALPEQVDL
+108 CVPSVAELPDQVDL
-122 AVLLLSDPLPVIGEL
+122 AVLLVSDPLPVIEQL
-137 AEAKVKF
+137 AETKVRF
-144 AVAFASGFAETGAEG
+144 AVAFASGFAETGAVG
-159 AAAQERLAAAVA
+159 AAAQARLADAVQ
-171 RADGLRLLGPNT
+171 RSGLRSGLRLLGPNT

-189 RFREDLDGPAIALIT
+189 EFRTDLDGPAIALIT
-204 QSGHQGRPLFSLQE
+204 QSGHQGRPVFTLQE
-218 LGIRLSHWAPTGNEA
+218 LGIRVSHWAPTGNEA
-233 DLETADFIS
+233 DLESADFIS
-242 YFAERPEVGAIAAY
+242 YFSEQPEVGAIACY

-262 GRAFL
+262 GRSFL

-284 VGRTETGARTAA
+284 VGRTETGVRTAA

-312 MRQYGVIRV
+312 MRQYGVVRV
-321 DGLDELQDTATL
+321 DGLDELQDTAAL
-333 LARARRHRVP
+333 LARARP
-343 DSSASAPSAPA
+343 PSAD
-354 SSAPGSAMS
+354 
-363 SPAASSPA
+363 
-371 VSRPALPRP
+371 
-380 EGVVVYSIS
+380 GVAVYSIS
-389 GGTGAHFADLATE
+389 GGTGAHFSDLASA
-402 AGLPLPTLSEAKQ
+402 AGLRLPALSPAKQ
-415 AELHQWIPDYLSVA
+415 AELHQWIPEYLDVT
-429 NPVDNG
+429 NPIDNG
-435 GHPVGDWRGPRIL
+435 GHPVGDWRGRKII
-448 DAILDDPA
+448 DAILADPA

-472 DKLAQDLVAAAERT
+472 DKLARDLVDAAEET

-498 GTEAAYRETLL
+498 GTEPAYRETLL

-524 TAVRAHLDHTRF
+524 TAVRAHLEHARF
-536 TAAYR
+536 TASYR

-549 SPSPSFRK
+549 TPSPSCRK

-565 QQLSEHAA
+565 SRLSEHAA

-592 AAAAVRAA
+592 AAASVRAA
-600 SLVGY
+600 GLVGY
-605 PVVMKASGASIAH
+605 PVVMKASGARLAH

-633 QIRDAYRELTDIARY
+633 QVRDAYRELTDIARY

-656 LVCQMVERG
+656 LVCQMVEPG

-692 VLRDSAVRVP
+692 VLRDTAVRVP
-702 PFGEDQAHAMLAEL
+702 PFGEDQARSMLDEL
-716 RGRALLGGVRGA
+716 RGRALLDGVRGR
-728 PPADVDALV
+728 PPADLDALV
-737 EVVLRVQRM
+737 EVILRVQRM
-746 ALELGDQIAELDIN
+746 ALELDTELSELDIN

-776 LAACR
+776 LASCR

>member
-17 RAIACGEHPAQ
+17 RVIACGEQPAP
-28 AVHGRPAGAGDLDV
+28 AVHGRPAATDDLDV
-42 SGRPLYAAVPDLDRF
+42 SGRPLYAGVPDLDRF

-63 AVVGASDTEGR
+63 AVIGASDAEGR

-80 RQLLAWSERVGAR
+80 RQLLSWAQRVGAR

-101 ESVFGIP
+101 QSVFGIS
-108 CAPSVAALPEQVDL
+108 CVPSVADLPEQVDL
-122 AVLLLSDPLPVIGEL
+122 AVLLVSDPLPVVEQL

-159 AAAQERLAAAVA
+159 AAAQARLAAAVE
-171 RADGLRLLGPNT
+171 RSGLRLLGPNT

-189 RFREDLDGPAIALIT
+189 KFRDDLDGPAIALIT
-204 QSGHQGRPLFSLQE
+204 QSGHQGRPVFTMQE
-218 LGIRLSHWAPTGNEA
+218 LGVRLSHWAPTGNEA

-242 YFAERPEVGAIAAY
+242 YFAEQPEVGAIACY

-262 GRAFL
+262 GRAFM

-321 DGLDELQDTATL
+321 DGLDELQDTAAL
-333 LARARRHRVP
+333 LARARPV
-343 DSSASAPSAPA
+343 SAD
-354 SSAPGSAMS
+354 
-363 SPAASSPA
+363 
-371 VSRPALPRP
+371 
-380 EGVVVYSIS
+380 GVVVYSIS
-389 GGTGAHFADLATE
+389 GGTGAHFSDLATE
-402 AGLPLPTLSEAKQ
+402 AGLPLPRLSDAKQ
-415 AELHQWIPDYLSVA
+415 AELHQWIPEYLDVA

-435 GHPVGDWRGPRIL
+435 GHPVGDWRGRKII

-472 DKLAQDLVAAAERT
+472 DQLAQDLVDAAEQT

-498 GTEAAYRETLL
+498 GTESAYREILL

-524 TAVRAHLDHTRF
+524 TAVRAHLDHARF
-536 TAAYR
+536 TASYR

-549 SPSPSFRK
+549 THSPSYRK

-600 SLVGY
+600 GLVGY
-605 PVVMKASGASIAH
+605 PVVMKASGAQLAH

-624 VKIGLTSAS
+624 VKVGLTSAS
-633 QIRDAYRELTDIARY
+633 QVRDAYRELTDIARY
-648 EDVSLDGV
+648 EGVSLDGV
-656 LVCQMVERG
+656 LVCQMVDPG

-672 THDDL
+672 TQDEL

-692 VLRDSAVRVP
+692 VLRDTAVRVP
-702 PFGEDQAHAMLAEL
+702 PFGEEQARAMLDEL
-716 RGRALLGGVRGA
+716 RGRALLDGVRGR
-728 PPADVDALV
+728 PPSDLDALV

-746 ALELGDQIAELDIN
+746 ALELDGELAELDIN

-776 LAACR
+776 MAVCR

>member
-7 GTLTTDSRRA
+7 GTFTTDPRRA
-17 RAIACGEHPAQ
+17 HVVACGELPPHT
-28 AVHGRPAGAGDLDV
+28 VHGRAVTADDLDV
-42 SGRPLYAAVPDLDRF
+42 SGRPLYAGVPDLDRF
-57 FRPESV
+57 FRPASV
-63 AVVGASDTEGR
+63 AVVGASDAEGR

-80 RQLLAWSERVGAR
+80 RQLIAWAERVGAR

-101 ESVFGIP
+101 QSVYGIT
-108 CAPSVAALPEQVDL
+108 CFPSVADLPEQVDL
-122 AVLLLSDPLPVIGEL
+122 AVLLVGDPLPVIEQL
-137 AEAKVKF
+137 AEEKVRF
-144 AVAFASGFAETGAEG
+144 AVAFASGFAETGEEG
-159 AAAQERLAAAVA
+159 AAAQERLAAAVQGS
-171 RADGLRLLGPNT
+171 GLRLLGPNT

-189 RFREDLDGPAIALIT
+189 EFREDLEGPAIALIT
-204 QSGHQGRPLFSLQE
+204 QSGHQGRPVFTMQE
-218 LGIRLSHWAPTGNEA
+218 LGVRLSHWAPTGNEA

-242 YFAERPEVGAIAAY
+242 YFAERPEVGAIACY

-284 VGRTETGARTAA
+284 VGRTETGARMAA

-306 AVVDAA
+306 TVVDAA
-312 MRQYGVIRV
+312 MRQFGVIRV
-321 DGLDELQDTATL
+321 DGLDELQDTAAC
-333 LARARRHRVP
+333 LARAREP
-343 DSSASAPSAPA
+343 KAD
-354 SSAPGSAMS
+354 
-363 SPAASSPA
+363 
-371 VSRPALPRP
+371 
-380 EGVVVYSIS
+380 GVVVYSIS
-389 GGTGAHFADLATE
+389 GGTGAHFSDLATE
-402 AGLPLPTLSEAKQ
+402 AGLTLPTLSAAKQ
-415 AELHQWIPDYLSVA
+415 AELHQWIPEHLNVS

-435 GHPVGDWRGPRIL
+435 GHPVGDRRGRKII
-448 DAILDDPA
+448 DAILDDPE

-461 CPITGPFPPMS
+461 CPITGPFPPLS
-472 DKLAQDLVAAAERT
+472 DKLAQDLVDAAEQT
-486 DKLVCVVWGSPV
+486 DKLVCVVWGSPL
-498 GTEAAYRETLL
+498 GTEDAYRTTLL

-524 TAVRAHLDHTRF
+524 TAVRAHLDHHRF
-536 TAAYR
+536 TAHYR

-549 SPSPSFRK
+549 TPSPSFRK

-600 SLVGY
+600 GLVGY
-605 PVVMKASGASIAH
+605 PVVMKASGAQLAH

-633 QIRDAYRELTDIARY
+633 QVRDAYRELTDIARY
-648 EDVSLDGV
+648 EGVDLDGI

-672 THDDL
+672 THDPL

-692 VLRDSAVRVP
+692 VLRDAAVRVP
-702 PFGEDQAHAMLAEL
+702 PFGEDQAKAMLSEL
-716 RGRALLGGVRGA
+716 RGRALLDGVRGA
-728 PPADVDALV
+728 APADIDALV

-746 ALELGDQIAELDIN
+746 ALELGDDIAELDIN

-776 LAACR
+776 LAVCR

>member
-17 RAIACGEHPAQ
+17 RVIACGEQRPGP
-28 AVHGRPAGAGDLDV
+28 AVHDRVDDLDV
-42 SGRPLYAAVPDLDRF
+42 GGRPLYADVPDLTRF

-63 AVVGASDTEGR
+63 AVIGASDAEGR

-80 RQLLAWSERVGAR
+80 RQLLAWAERVGAR
-93 LHPVHPTR
+93 VHPVHPTR
-101 ESVFGIP
+101 PAVFGVP
-108 CAPSVAALPEQVDL
+108 CVASVADLPPGQIDL
-122 AVLLLSDPLPVIGEL
+122 AVLLVADPLPLIEQL
-137 AEAKVKF
+137 ADAKVKF
-144 AVAFASGFAETGAEG
+144 AVAFASGFAETGEAGAE
-159 AAAQERLAAAVA
+159 AQRRLAEAV
-171 RADGLRLLGPNT
+171 RRSGLRLLGPNT

-189 RFREDLDGPAIALIT
+189 RFREDLTGPAIALIT
-204 QSGHQGRPLFSLQE
+204 QSGHQGRPVFSLQQ
-218 LGIRLSHWAPTGNEA
+218 LGVRLSHWAPTGNEA

-242 YFAERPEVGAIAAY
+242 YFAEQPEVGAIAAY

-284 VGRTETGARTAA
+284 VGRTEAGARTAA

-306 AVVDAA
+306 DVVDAA
-312 MRQYGVIRV
+312 MRQYGVVRV

-333 LARARRHRVP
+333 LARAR
-343 DSSASAPSAPA
+343 APLAD
-354 SSAPGSAMS
+354 
-363 SPAASSPA
+363 
-371 VSRPALPRP
+371 
-380 EGVVVYSIS
+380 GVAVYSIS
-389 GGTGAHFADLATE
+389 GGTGAHVADLA
-402 AGLPLPTLSEAKQ
+402 AGMGLRLPRLSEDRQ
-415 AELHQWIPDYLSVA
+415 AELHQWIPEYLSVA

-435 GHPVGDWRGPRIL
+435 GHPVGDHRGRKII
-448 DAILDDPA
+448 DALLADPSI
-456 VGVLI
+456 GVLI
-461 CPITGPFPPMS
+461 CPVTGPFPPLS
-472 DKLAQDLVAAAERT
+472 DRLVADLVAAAEET
-486 DKLVCVVWGSPV
+486 DKLICVVWGSPV
-498 GTEAAYRETLL
+498 GTEPAYREVLL

-514 ATFRTFANCI
+514 ATFRTVGNCL
-524 TAVRAHLDHTRF
+524 TAVRAWLGHHAF
-536 TAAYR
+536 VSEYR

-549 SPSPSFRK
+549 TPSPSYRK
-557 AQALMRPG
+557 AEALMSPG
-565 QQLSEHAA
+565 RRLSEHAA

-600 SLVGY
+600 AQVGY
-605 PVVMKASGASIAH
+605 PVVMKASGAQIAH

-624 VKIGLTSAS
+624 VKVDLTSAS
-633 QIRDAYRELTDIARY
+633 QVREAYRELTDIARY
-648 EDVSLDGV
+648 EGVSLDGI
-656 LVCQMVERG
+656 LVCQMVEQG

-692 VLRDSAVRVP
+692 VLHDAAVRVP

-716 RGRALLGGVRGA
+716 RGRALLDGVRGR
-728 PPADVDALV
+728 PPADRDALV

-746 ALELGDQIAELDIN
+746 ALELGDHIAELDIN
-760 PLMVLPRGQ
+760 PLMVLERGQ

-776 LAACR
+776 LVVCR

>member
-7 GTLTTDSRRA
+7 GTLTTDFRA
-17 RAIACGEHPAQ
+17 RVEACGETPRT
-28 AVHGRPAGAGDLDV
+28 AVHSTAAPSPDDAVALDV
-42 SGRPLYAAVPDLDRF
+42 SGRPLHADVPDLDRF

-63 AVVGASDTEGR
+63 AVIGASDTEGR

-80 RQLLAWSERVGAR
+80 RQLITWAERVGAR
-93 LHPVHPTR
+93 VHPVHPTR
-101 ESVFGIP
+101 PTVFGLP
-108 CAPSVAALPEQVDL
+108 CHASVAALAAQHGQVDL
-122 AVLLLSDPLPVIGEL
+122 AVLLVADPLPLIDEL
-137 AEAKVKF
+137 AEAKVKY
-144 AVAFASGFAETGAEG
+144 AVAFASGFAETGADG
-159 AAAQERLAAAVA
+159 AAAQARLASAV
-171 RADGLRLLGPNT
+171 RRSGLRLLGPNT
-183 NLNAFE
+183 NLNAFSE
-189 RFREDLDGPAIALIT
+189 FRDDLDGPAIALIT
-204 QSGHQGRPLFSLQE
+204 QSGHQGRPVYTLQE
-218 LGIRLSHWAPTGNEA
+218 LGVRLSHWAPTGNEA
-233 DLETADFIS
+233 DLETSDFIS
-242 YFAERPEVGAIAAY
+242 YFAEQPEVGAIACY

-262 GRAFL
+262 GRSFL

-274 RRGVPVVAVK
+274 RNGVPVVAVK
-284 VGRTETGARTAA
+284 VGRTEAGARTAA

-306 AVVDAA
+306 TVVDAA
-312 MRQYGVIRV
+312 MRQFGVIRV
-321 DGLDELQDTATL
+321 DGLDELQDTAAL
-333 LARARRHRVP
+333 LARARRP
-343 DSSASAPSAPA
+343 QAD
-354 SSAPGSAMS
+354 
-363 SPAASSPA
+363 
-371 VSRPALPRP
+371 
-380 EGVVVYSIS
+380 GVVVYSIS
-389 GGTGAHFADLATE
+389 GGTGAHFSDLATE
-402 AGLPLPTLSEAKQ
+402 AGLHLPTLSRAKQ
-415 AELHQWIPDYLSVA
+415 DELHQWIPEYLNVA

-435 GHPVGDWRGPRIL
+435 GHPVGDWRGRKII
-448 DAILDDPA
+448 DAILADPS

-472 DKLAQDLVAAAERT
+472 DRLAQDLVDAAEQT
-486 DKLVCVVWGSPV
+486 DKLICVIWGSPV
-498 GTEAAYRETLL
+498 GTEEAYRTTLL

-514 ATFRTFANCI
+514 ATFRTFGNCI
-524 TAVRAHLDHTRF
+524 TAVRAYLHHQRF
-536 TAAYR
+536 TAGYR
-541 SPFDEAPR
+541 SPFADAPR
-549 SPSPSFRK
+549 TPSPSYRK

-600 SLVGY
+600 GLVGY
-605 PVVMKASGASIAH
+605 PVVMKASGPQLAH

-648 EDVSLDGV
+648 ENVPLDGI

-672 THDDL
+672 TQDEL

-692 VLRDSAVRVP
+692 VLHDAAVRVP
-702 PFGEDQAHAMLAEL
+702 PFGEDQARAMLAEL
-716 RGRALLGGVRGA
+716 RGRALLDGVRGA

-746 ALELGDQIAELDIN
+746 ALELGGVLSELDIN

-776 LAACR
+776 LAICR

>member
-17 RAIACGEHPAQ
+17 RVIACGEQPSPV
-28 AVHGRPAGAGDLDV
+28 VHGRPAEVDDLDV

-57 FRPESV
+57 FRPGSM
-63 AVVGASDTEGR
+63 AVIGASDAEGR

-80 RQLLAWSERVGAR
+80 RQLIGWAERVGAR

-101 ESVFGIP
+101 RSVFGLP
-108 CAPSVAALPEQVDL
+108 CFPSVADLPEQVDL
-122 AVLLLSDPLPVIGEL
+122 AVLLVGDPLPVIGEL
-137 AEAKVKF
+137 AEAKVRF

-159 AAAQERLAAAVA
+159 AAAQTRLAAAV
-171 RADGLRLLGPNT
+171 RGSGLRLLGPNT

-189 RFREDLDGPAIALIT
+189 NFRDDLDGPAVALIT
-204 QSGHQGRPLFSLQE
+204 QSGHQGRPVFAMQQ
-218 LGIRLSHWAPTGNEA
+218 LGVRISHWAPTGNEA

-242 YFAERPEVGAIAAY
+242 YFSERPEVGAIACY

-262 GRAFL
+262 GRSFL

-274 RRGVPVVAVK
+274 RRKVPVVAVK

-306 AVVDAA
+306 TVVDAV

-321 DGLDELQDTATL
+321 DGLDELQDTAAL
-333 LARARRHRVP
+333 LARAR
-343 DSSASAPSAPA
+343 APQAD
-354 SSAPGSAMS
+354 
-363 SPAASSPA
+363 
-371 VSRPALPRP
+371 
-380 EGVVVYSIS
+380 GVVVYSIS

-402 AGLPLPTLSEAKQ
+402 AGLDLPVLSEARQ
-415 AELHQWIPDYLSVA
+415 AELHTWIPEYLNVA

-435 GHPVGDWRGPRIL
+435 GHPVGDWRGRKII
-448 DAILDDPA
+448 DAILADPA
-456 VGVLI
+456 VGVLV

-472 DKLAQDLVAAAERT
+472 DKLAQDLVDAAEQT

-524 TAVRAHLDHTRF
+524 TAVRAHLDHARF

-549 SPSPSFRK
+549 TPSPSFRK

-565 QQLSEHAA
+565 QQLSEHGA

-600 SLVGY
+600 SQVGY
-605 PVVMKASGASIAH
+605 PVVMKASGAQIAH

-633 QIRDAYRELTDIARY
+633 QVRDAYRELTDIARY
-648 EDVSLDGV
+648 EGISLDGV

-672 THDDL
+672 THDQL

-692 VLRDSAVRVP
+692 VLRDTAVRVP
-702 PFGEDQAHAMLAEL
+702 PFGDDQARAMLSEL
-716 RGRALLGGVRGA
+716 RGRALLDGVRGG
-728 PPADVDALV
+728 PPVDVDALV
-737 EVVLRVQRM
+737 EVVIRVQRM
-746 ALELGDQIAELDIN
+746 ALELGDEISELDIN

-776 LAACR
+776 LVMCR

>member
-7 GTLTTDSRRA
+7 GTFTTDLRA
-17 RAIACGEHPAQ
+17 RVVACGEEPRD
-28 AVHGRPAGAGDLDV
+28 AVHGVTAVAGDRDV
-42 SGRPLYAAVPDLDRF
+42 SGRPLHLPVPDLDRF

-63 AVVGASDTEGR
+63 AVIGASDTEGR

-80 RQLLAWSERVGAR
+80 RQLLAWAERVGAR
-93 LHPVHPTR
+93 LVPVHPTR
-101 ESVFGIP
+101 TSVFGID
-108 CAPSVAALPEQVDL
+108 CVPSVRALAEPVDL
-122 AVLLLSDPLPVIGEL
+122 AVLLVADPLPVIEEL
-137 AEAKVKF
+137 AETKVRF
-144 AVAFASGFAETGAEG
+144 AVAFASGFAETGESG
-159 AAAQERLAAAVA
+159 AAAQERLAAAV
-171 RADGLRLLGPNT
+171 RRSGLRLLGPNT

-189 RFREDLDGPAIALIT
+189 RFREDLEGPAIALIT
-204 QSGHQGRPLFSLQE
+204 QSGHQGRPVFTLQE
-218 LGIRLSHWAPTGNEA
+218 LGVRLSHWAPTGNEA
-233 DLETADFIS
+233 DLETADFLS
-242 YFAERPEVGAIAAY
+242 YFAGRPEVGAIACY

-262 GRAFL
+262 GRSFL

-274 RRGVPVVAVK
+274 RQGVPVVAVK

-306 AVVDAA
+306 RVVDAA

-321 DGLDELQDTATL
+321 DGLDQLQDTSAL
-333 LARARRHRVP
+333 LARARKP
-343 DSSASAPSAPA
+343 LA
-354 SSAPGSAMS
+354 
-363 SPAASSPA
+363 
-371 VSRPALPRP
+371 

-389 GGTGAHFADLATE
+389 GGTGAHFADLATA
-402 AGLPLPTLSEAKQ
+402 AGLSLPELPQAKQ
-415 AELHQWIPDYLSVA
+415 DELHQWIPEYLNVA

-435 GHPVGDWRGPRIL
+435 GHPVGDWRGRKII
-448 DAILDDPA
+448 DAILADPS

-472 DKLAQDLVAAAERT
+472 DKLAQDLVDAAEAT

-498 GTEAAYRETLL
+498 GTEDAYRTTLL

-524 TAVRAHLDHTRF
+524 GAVKAYLDHHRF
-536 TAAYR
+536 TASYR

-549 SPSPSFRK
+549 TPSPSLRK
-557 AQALMRPG
+557 AQALVRPG
-565 QQLSEHAA
+565 RRLSEHAA

-600 SLVGY
+600 GLVGY
-605 PVVMKASGASIAH
+605 PVVMKASGAQLAH

-624 VKIGLTSAS
+624 VKVGLTSAS
-633 QIRDAYRELTDIARY
+633 QVRDTYRELTDIARY
-648 EDVSLDGV
+648 ESVDLDGI
-656 LVCQMVERG
+656 LVCQMVGRG

-672 THDDL
+672 THDEL

-692 VLRDSAVRVP
+692 VLDDTAVRVP
-702 PFGEDQAHAMLAEL
+702 PFGEREARSMLDEL
-716 RGRALLGGVRGA
+716 RGRALLDGVRGA

-746 ALELGDQIAELDIN
+746 ALELDGDLAELDIN

-776 LAACR
+776 LAVCR

>member
-17 RAIACGEHPAQ
+17 RVIACGEQPGP
-28 AVHGRPAGAGDLDV
+28 AVHGRPADVDDLDV
-42 SGRPLYAAVPDLDRF
+42 SGRPLYAGVPDLDRF

-63 AVVGASDTEGR
+63 AVIGASDAEGR

-80 RQLLAWSERVGAR
+80 RQLMAWAGRVGAR

-101 ESVFGIP
+101 ATVFDIP
-108 CAPSVAALPEQVDL
+108 CFPSITDLPEQVDL
-122 AVLLLSDPLPVIGEL
+122 AVVLVADPLPVIEQL

-144 AVAFASGFAETGAEG
+144 AVAFASGFAETGEAG
-159 AAAQERLAAAVA
+159 ALAQAQLAAAVG
-171 RADGLRLLGPNT
+171 RSGLRLLGPNT

-189 RFREDLDGPAIALIT
+189 NFREDLEGPAIALIT
-204 QSGHQGRPLFSLQE
+204 QSGHQGRPVFALQE

-242 YFAERPEVGAIAAY
+242 YFAERPEVGAIACY

-262 GRAFL
+262 GRSFL

-274 RRGVPVVAVK
+274 RRKVPVVAVK

-321 DGLDELQDTATL
+321 DGLDELQDTAAL
-333 LARARRHRVP
+333 LARAK
-343 DSSASAPSAPA
+343 APLA
-354 SSAPGSAMS
+354 
-363 SPAASSPA
+363 
-371 VSRPALPRP
+371 
-380 EGVVVYSIS
+380 EGVAVYSIS
-389 GGTGAHFADLATE
+389 GGTGAHFADLASE
-402 AGLPLPTLSEAKQ
+402 AGLHLPQLSTGKQ
-415 AELHQWIPDYLSVA
+415 SELHEWIPPYLSVA

-435 GHPVGDWRGPRIL
+435 GHPVGDWRGRKII
-448 DAILDDPA
+448 DAILDDPE
-456 VGVLI
+456 VGVLV
-461 CPITGPFPPMS
+461 CPITGPFPPLS
-472 DKLAQDLVAAAERT
+472 DKLVQDLVAAAERT

-498 GTEAAYRETLL
+498 GTEPAYRERLL

-514 ATFRTFANCI
+514 ATFRTVGNCI
-524 TAVRAHLDHTRF
+524 TALRAYFSHHRFVR
-536 TAAYR
+536 AYR

-549 SPSPSFRK
+549 TVSPSFRK
-557 AQALMRPG
+557 AEALMRPG

-600 SLVGY
+600 GLVGY
-605 PVVMKASGASIAH
+605 PVVMKASGAQIAH

-624 VKIGLTSAS
+624 VKVGLTSAS
-633 QIRDAYRELTDIARY
+633 QVRDAYRELTDIARY
-648 EDVSLDGV
+648 EDVTLDGV

-672 THDDL
+672 TQDEL

-692 VLRDSAVRVP
+692 VLRDAAVRVP
-702 PFGEDQAHAMLAEL
+702 PFGEEAARDMLAEL
-716 RGRALLGGVRGA
+716 RGRPLLDGVRGR
-728 PPADVDALV
+728 PPADLDALV
-737 EVVLRVQRM
+737 EVILRVQRM
-746 ALELGDQIAELDIN
+746 ALELGDVLSELDIN

-776 LAACR
+776 LAVCR

>member
-17 RAIACGEHPAQ
+17 RVIACGEQRPGPV
-28 AVHGRPAGAGDLDV
+28 VHDQVDDLDV
-42 SGRPLYAAVPDLDRF
+42 SGRPLYADVPDLARF
-57 FRPESV
+57 FRPESL
-63 AVVGASDTEGR
+63 AVIGASDAEGR

-80 RQLLAWSERVGAR
+80 RQLLSWAERVGAR
-93 LHPVHPTR
+93 VHPVHPTR
-101 ESVFGIP
+101 PSVFGIP
-108 CAPSVAALPEQVDL
+108 CTASITDLPEQVDL
-122 AVLLLSDPLPVIGEL
+122 AVLLVADPLPVIEEL
-137 AEAKVKF
+137 AETKVRF
-144 AVAFASGFAETGAEG
+144 AVAFASGFAETGEAGAE
-159 AAAQERLAAAVA
+159 AQRRLADAV
-171 RADGLRLLGPNT
+171 RRSGLRLLGPNT

-189 RFREDLDGPAIALIT
+189 RFRDDLDGPAIALIT
-204 QSGHQGRPLFSLQE
+204 QSGHQGRPLFALQE

-233 DLETADFIS
+233 DLESADFIS
-242 YFAERPEVGAIAAY
+242 WFAEQPEVGAIACY
-256 VEGLKD
+256 VEGIKD

-274 RRGVPVVAVK
+274 RRKVPVVAVK
-284 VGRTETGARTAA
+284 VGRTEAGARTAA

-306 AVVDAA
+306 DVVDAA

-321 DGLDELQDTATL
+321 DGLDELQDTASL
-333 LARARRHRVP
+333 LARARTP
-343 DSSASAPSAPA
+343 QAD
-354 SSAPGSAMS
+354 
-363 SPAASSPA
+363 
-371 VSRPALPRP
+371 
-380 EGVVVYSIS
+380 GVVVYSIS
-389 GGTGAHFADLATE
+389 GGTGAHVADLA
-402 AGLPLPTLSEAKQ
+402 AGLGLRLPTLSPDRQ
-415 AELHQWIPDYLSVA
+415 AELHQWIPEYLSVA

-435 GHPVGDWRGPRIL
+435 GHPVGDWRGRKII
-448 DAILDDPA
+448 DAILADPE

-461 CPITGPFPPMS
+461 CPVTGPFPPLS
-472 DKLAQDLVAAAERT
+472 DKLVRDLVEAAEET

-498 GTEAAYRETLL
+498 GTEPAYREVLL

-514 ATFRTFANCI
+514 ATFRTVGNCL
-524 TAVRAHLDHTRF
+524 TAVRAWLDHHHF
-536 TAAYR
+536 VSDYH

-549 SPSPSFRK
+549 TPSPSFRK
-557 AQALMRPG
+557 ADALMRPG

-600 SLVGY
+600 AQVGY
-605 PVVMKASGASIAH
+605 PVVMKASGAQIAH

-633 QIRDAYRELTDIARY
+633 QVRDAYRELTDIARY
-648 EDVSLDGV
+648 EGVSLDGV
-656 LVCQMVERG
+656 LVCQMVEQG

-672 THDDL
+672 THDEL

-692 VLRDSAVRVP
+692 VLHDAAVRVP
-702 PFGEDQAHAMLAEL
+702 PFGEEQARDMLTEL
-716 RGRALLGGVRGA
+716 RGRALLDGVRGR
-728 PPADVDALV
+728 PPADLDALV

-746 ALELGDQIAELDIN
+746 ALELGGQLAELDIN

-776 LAACR
+776 LVVCR

>member
-7 GTLTTDSRRA
+7 GTLTTDFRA
-17 RAIACGEHPAQ
+17 RVEACGETPRT
-28 AVHGRPAGAGDLDV
+28 AVHSTAAPSAEDTVALDV
-42 SGRPLYAAVPDLDRF
+42 SGRPLHADAPDLDRF

-63 AVVGASDTEGR
+63 AVIGASDADGR

-80 RQLLAWSERVGAR
+80 RQLIAWAERVGAR

-101 ESVFGIP
+101 TTVFGLP
-108 CAPSVAALPEQVDL
+108 CHASVADLPEQVDL
-122 AVLLLSDPLPVIGEL
+122 AVLLVADPLPVVEQL

-144 AVAFASGFAETGAEG
+144 AVAFASGFAETGDEG
-159 AAAQERLAAAVA
+159 AAAQARLGAAVQ
-171 RADGLRLLGPNT
+171 RSGLRLLGPNT

-189 RFREDLDGPAIALIT
+189 KFRDDLDGPAIALIT
-204 QSGHQGRPLFSLQE
+204 QSGHQGRPVYTLQE

-233 DLETADFIS
+233 DLETSDFIS
-242 YFAERPEVGAIAAY
+242 YFAEQPEVGAIACY

-262 GRAFL
+262 GRQFL

-274 RRGVPVVAVK
+274 RNGVPVVAVK
-284 VGRTETGARTAA
+284 VGRTETGARMAA

-306 AVVDAA
+306 TVVDAA
-312 MRQYGVIRV
+312 MRQFGVIRV
-321 DGLDELQDTATL
+321 DGLDELQDTAAL
-333 LARARRHRVP
+333 LARARKP
-343 DSSASAPSAPA
+343 LAD
-354 SSAPGSAMS
+354 
-363 SPAASSPA
+363 
-371 VSRPALPRP
+371 
-380 EGVVVYSIS
+380 GVVVYSIS
-389 GGTGAHFADLATE
+389 GGTGAHFSDLATE
-402 AGLPLPTLSEAKQ
+402 AGLSIPTLSQAKQ
-415 AELHQWIPDYLSVA
+415 DELHQWIPEYLGVS

-435 GHPVGDWRGPRIL
+435 GHPVGDWRGRKII
-448 DAILDDPA
+448 DAILADPS

-472 DKLAQDLVAAAERT
+472 DKLAQDLVDAAEQT
-486 DKLVCVVWGSPV
+486 DKLICVIWGSPV
-498 GTEAAYRETLL
+498 GTEEAYRTTLL

-514 ATFRTFANCI
+514 ATFRTFGNCI
-524 TAVRAHLDHTRF
+524 TAVRAYLGHHRF
-536 TAAYR
+536 TSSYR
-541 SPFDEAPR
+541 SPFEDAPR
-549 SPSPSFRK
+549 TTSPSFRK

-600 SLVGY
+600 GLVGY
-605 PVVMKASGASIAH
+605 PVVMKASGPQLAH

-648 EDVSLDGV
+648 ENVPLDGI

-672 THDDL
+672 TQDDL

-692 VLRDSAVRVP
+692 VLHDVAVRVP
-702 PFGEDQAHAMLAEL
+702 PFGEDQARAMLGEL
-716 RGRALLGGVRGA
+716 RGHALLEGVRGA

-737 EVVLRVQRM
+737 EVILRVQRM
-746 ALELGDQIAELDIN
+746 AMELGDELSELDIN

-776 LAACR
+776 LAICR

>member
-1 MLGSTH
+1 MLGSTY

-17 RAIACGEHPAQ
+17 RVIACGEQPGP
-28 AVHGRPAGAGDLDV
+28 AVHGRAGSDEVDV
-42 SGRPLYAAVPDLDRF
+42 SGRPLHADVVDLDRF

-63 AVVGASDTEGR
+63 AVVGASDAEGR

-80 RQLLAWSERVGAR
+80 RQLMAWAERVGAR
-93 LHPVHPTR
+93 LYPVHPTR
-101 ESVFGIP
+101 ASVFGLP
-108 CAPSVAALPEQVDL
+108 CSASVADLPEQVDL
-122 AVLLLSDPLPVIGEL
+122 AVLLIADPLPVIEQL
-137 AEAKVKF
+137 ADKKVKF
-144 AVAFASGFAETGAEG
+144 AVAFASGFAETGDEG
-159 AAAQERLAAAVA
+159 AAAQDRLAAAVE
-171 RADGLRLLGPNT
+171 RSGLRLLGPNT

-189 RFREDLDGPAIALIT
+189 EFRDDLEGPAIALIT
-204 QSGHQGRPLFSLQE
+204 QSGHQGRPVFTLQE

-233 DLETADFIS
+233 DLETSDFIS
-242 YFAERPEVGAIAAY
+242 YFAQRPEVGAIACY

-262 GRAFL
+262 GRSFL

-274 RRGVPVVAVK
+274 REGVPVVAVK

-306 AVVDAA
+306 TVVDAA
-312 MRQYGVIRV
+312 MRQFGVIRV
-321 DGLDELQDTATL
+321 DGLDELQDTAAL
-333 LARARRHRVP
+333 LARAKP
-343 DSSASAPSAPA
+343 PKAD
-354 SSAPGSAMS
+354 
-363 SPAASSPA
+363 
-371 VSRPALPRP
+371 
-380 EGVVVYSIS
+380 GVVVYSIS
-389 GGTGAHFADLATE
+389 GGTGAHFSDLATA
-402 AGLPLPTLSEAKQ
+402 AGLTLPTLSDARQ
-415 AELHQWIPDYLSVA
+415 SELHQWIPEYLNVA

-435 GHPVGDWRGPRIL
+435 GHPVGDWRGPKII
-448 DAILDDPA
+448 DAILDDPS

-472 DKLAQDLVAAAERT
+472 DKLAQDLVDAAERT
-486 DKLVCVVWGSPV
+486 DKLICVVWGSPV
-498 GTEAAYRETLL
+498 GTEEAYRTTLL

-514 ATFRTFANCI
+514 ATFRTFGNCI
-524 TAVRAHLDHTRF
+524 GAVRAYLDHHRF

-541 SPFDEAPR
+541 SPFEDAPR
-549 SPSPSFRK
+549 GPSPSFRK
-557 AQALMRPG
+557 AQNLMRPG
-565 QQLSEHAA
+565 HQLSEHAA

-600 SLVGY
+600 SQVGY
-605 PVVMKASGASIAH
+605 PVVMKASAPQLAH
-618 KTELGL
+618 KSELGL
-624 VKIGLTSAS
+624 VKVGLTSAS
-633 QIRDAYRELTDIARY
+633 QVRDAYRDLTDIARY
-648 EDVSLDGV
+648 ENIDLDGV

-672 THDDL
+672 THDEL

-692 VLRDSAVRVP
+692 VLRDTAVRVP
-702 PFGEDQAHAMLAEL
+702 PFGEDQARALLDEL
-716 RGRALLGGVRGA
+716 RGRALLDGVRGA
-728 PPADVDALV
+728 PPADIDALV

-746 ALELGDQIAELDIN
+746 ALELGTDLAELDIN

-776 LAACR
+776 LAVCR

>member
-17 RAIACGEHPAQ
+17 RAIACGEHSQ
-28 AVHGRPAGAGDLDV
+28 QVVHGRPAEAGDVDV

-57 FRPESV
+57 FSPESV
-63 AVVGASDTEGR
+63 AVVGASDAEGR

-80 RQLLAWSERVGAR
+80 RQLLAWAERVGAR

-101 ESVFGIP
+101 QSVFGIP
-108 CAPSVAALPEQVDL
+108 CSPSVADLPEQVDL
-122 AVLLLSDPLPVIGEL
+122 AVLLVSDPLPVIDEL
-137 AEAKVKF
+137 AQAKVKF
-144 AVAFASGFAETGAEG
+144 AVAFASGFAETGADG
-159 AAAQERLAAAVA
+159 SAAQQRLAAAVA

-189 RFREDLDGPAIALIT
+189 RFRDDLDGPAIALIT
-204 QSGHQGRPLFSLQE
+204 QSGHQGRPVFSLQE
-218 LGIRLSHWAPTGNEA
+218 LGVRLSHWAPTGNEA

-242 YFAERPEVGAIAAY
+242 YFAERPEVGAIACY
-256 VEGLKD
+256 IEGLKD

-296 SHTGKLTGAD
+296 THTGKLTGAD

-312 MRQYGVIRV
+312 MRQFGVIRV

-333 LARARRHRVP
+333 LARAARP
-343 DSSASAPSAPA
+343 TS
-354 SSAPGSAMS
+354 PGARSL
-363 SPAASSPA
+363 AAGA
-371 VSRPALPRP
+371 HGD
-380 EGVVVYSIS
+380 GVVVYSIS

-402 AGLPLPTLSEAKQ
+402 AGLCLPTLSEAKQ
-415 AELHQWIPDYLSVA
+415 AELHQWIPEYLSVA

-472 DKLAQDLVAAAERT
+472 DKLAQDLVDAAERT

-524 TAVRAHLDHTRF
+524 TAVRAHLDHARF

-557 AQALMRPG
+557 ARALMRPG

-605 PVVMKASGASIAH
+605 PVVMKASGARIAH

-702 PFGEDQAHAMLAEL
+702 PFGEDQARAMLAEL
-716 RGRALLGGVRGA
+716 RGRALLDGVRGA
-728 PPADVDALV
+728 PPSDVDALV
-737 EVVLRVQRM
+737 EVILRVQRM
-746 ALELGDQIAELDIN
+746 ALELGDEIAELDIN

-776 LAACR
+776 LAVCR

>member
-7 GTLTTDSRRA
+7 GTLTTDSRRT
-17 RAIACGEHPAQ
+17 RAIACGERSGPV
-28 AVHGRPAGAGDLDV
+28 VHGRPAQAGDLDV
-42 SGRPLYAAVPDLDRF
+42 GGRPLHAGVPDLDRF
-57 FRPESV
+57 FRPRSV
-63 AVVGASDTEGR
+63 AVIGASDTEGR

-80 RQLLAWSERVGAR
+80 RQLADWAERVGAR
-93 LHPVHPTR
+93 LHPVHPSR
-101 ESVFGIP
+101 PAVFGIP
-108 CAPSVAALPEQVDL
+108 CSPSVAALPEQVDL
-122 AVLLLSDPLPVIGEL
+122 AVVLVGDPLPVIEEL
-137 AEAKVKF
+137 ADAKARF
-144 AVAFASGFAETGAEG
+144 AVVFASGFAETGPEG
-159 AAAQERLAAAVA
+159 EAAQRRLAAAVEQS
-171 RADGLRLLGPNT
+171 GMRLLGPNT

-189 RFREDLDGPAIALIT
+189 RFRDDLQGPAIALIT
-204 QSGHQGRPLFSLQE
+204 QSGHQGRPVFALQE

-233 DLETADFIS
+233 DLDSADFLS
-242 YFAERPEVGAIAAY
+242 YFAEQPEVGAIACY
-256 VEGLKD
+256 LEGLKD

-312 MRQYGVIRV
+312 LRQYGVIRV
-321 DGLDELQDTATL
+321 DGLDELQDTAAL
-333 LARARRHRVP
+333 LARARP
-343 DSSASAPSAPA
+343 
-354 SSAPGSAMS
+354 
-363 SPAASSPA
+363 
-371 VSRPALPRP
+371 PRAD
-380 EGVVVYSIS
+380 GVVVYSIS
-389 GGTGAHFADLATE
+389 GGTGAHVADLAAE
-402 AGLPLPTLSEAKQ
+402 AGLSLPVLSEAKQ
-415 AELHQWIPDYLSVA
+415 AELHQWIPEYLSVA

-435 GHPVGDWRGPRIL
+435 GHPVGDERGRKII
-448 DAILDDPA
+448 DAILDDPD

-461 CPITGPFPPMS
+461 CPVTGPFPPLS
-472 DKLAQDLVAAAERT
+472 DRLVRDLVDAAEQT

-498 GTEAAYRETLL
+498 GTEPAYREVLL

-514 ATFRTFANCI
+514 ATFRTVGNCL
-524 TAVRAHLDHTRF
+524 TAVRAHLAHHRF

-549 SPSPSFRK
+549 TPSPSYRK
-557 AQALMRPG
+557 AQALMHPG
-565 QQLSEHAA
+565 GQLSEHAA

-600 SLVGY
+600 GLVGY
-605 PVVMKASGASIAH
+605 PVVMKASGARIAH

-633 QIRDAYRELTDIARY
+633 QVRDAYRELTDIARY
-648 EDVSLDGV
+648 EDVALDGV
-656 LVCQMVERG
+656 LVCQMVEQG

-672 THDDL
+672 AHDDL

-692 VLRDSAVRVP
+692 VLRDTAVGVP
-702 PFGEDQAHAMLAEL
+702 PFGEEQARDMLAGL
-716 RGRALLGGVRGA
+716 RGRALLDGVRGR
-728 PPADVDALV
+728 PAADLDALV

-746 ALELGDQIAELDIN
+746 AMELGDQLAELDIN
-760 PLMVLPRGQ
+760 PLMVLPQGQ

-776 LAACR
+776 LAVCR

>member
-7 GTLTTDSRRA
+7 GTFTTDLRA
-17 RAIACGEHPAQ
+17 RVVACGEPPTT
-28 AVHGRPAGAGDLDV
+28 AVHGVTAVAGDRDV
-42 SGRPLYAAVPDLDRF
+42 SGRPLYAPVPDLDRF

-80 RQLLAWSERVGAR
+80 RQLLAWAERVGAR
-93 LHPVHPTR
+93 LVPVHPTR
-101 ESVFGIP
+101 TSVFGID
-108 CAPSVAALPEQVDL
+108 CVPSVGALTEPVDL
-122 AVLLLSDPLPVIGEL
+122 AVLLVADPLPVVEEL
-137 AEAKVKF
+137 AATKVRF
-144 AVAFASGFAETGAEG
+144 AVAFASGFAETGAAG
-159 AAAQERLAAAVA
+159 AAAQERLAAAV
-171 RADGLRLLGPNT
+171 RRSGLRLLGPNT

-189 RFREDLDGPAIALIT
+189 RFREDLEGPAVALIT
-204 QSGHQGRPLFSLQE
+204 QSGHQGRPVFTLQE
-218 LGIRLSHWAPTGNEA
+218 LGVRLSHWAPTGNEA
-233 DLETADFIS
+233 DLETADFLS
-242 YFAERPEVGAIAAY
+242 YFAGRPEVGAIACY

-262 GRAFL
+262 GRSFL

-274 RRGVPVVAVK
+274 RHGVPVVAVK

-306 AVVDAA
+306 QVVDAA
-312 MRQYGVIRV
+312 MRQFGVIRV
-321 DGLDELQDTATL
+321 DGLDQLQDTATL
-333 LARARRHRVP
+333 LARARRPV
-343 DSSASAPSAPA
+343 A
-354 SSAPGSAMS
+354 
-363 SPAASSPA
+363 
-371 VSRPALPRP
+371 

-389 GGTGAHFADLATE
+389 GGTGAHFADLATA
-402 AGLPLPTLSEAKQ
+402 AGLDLPALPQAKQ
-415 AELHQWIPDYLSVA
+415 DELHQWIPEYLDVA

-435 GHPVGDWRGPRIL
+435 GHPVGDWRGRKII
-448 DAILDDPA
+448 DAILADPS

-472 DKLAQDLVAAAERT
+472 DRLAQDLVDAAEAT

-498 GTEAAYRETLL
+498 GTEDAYRTTLL

-514 ATFRTFANCI
+514 ATFRTFSNCI
-524 TAVRAHLDHTRF
+524 GAVKAYLDHHRF
-536 TAAYR
+536 TTGYR

-549 SPSPSFRK
+549 TPSPSLRK

-565 QQLSEHAA
+565 RRLSEHAA

-600 SLVGY
+600 GLVGY
-605 PVVMKASGASIAH
+605 PVVMKASGTQLAH

-624 VKIGLTSAS
+624 VKVGLTSAS
-633 QIRDAYRELTDIARY
+633 QVRDAYRELTDIARF
-648 EDVSLDGV
+648 ESVDLDGI
-656 LVCQMVERG
+656 LVCQMVGRG

-672 THDDL
+672 THDEL

-683 VGLGGVLVE
+683 VGLGGILVE
-692 VLRDSAVRVP
+692 VLNDTAVRVP
-702 PFGEDQAHAMLAEL
+702 PFGEREARSMLAEL
-716 RGRALLGGVRGA
+716 RGRALLDGVRGA

-746 ALELGDQIAELDIN
+746 ALELDGDLAELDIN

-776 LAACR
+776 LAVCR

>member
-17 RAIACGEHPAQ
+17 RVIACGEQRPGPV
-28 AVHGRPAGAGDLDV
+28 VHDRVGDLDV
-42 SGRPLYAAVPDLDRF
+42 SGRPLYADVPDLSRF

-63 AVVGASDTEGR
+63 AVIGASDAEGR

-80 RQLLAWSERVGAR
+80 RQLLAWAERVGAR
-93 LHPVHPTR
+93 VHPVHPTR
-101 ESVFGIP
+101 PSVFGVP
-108 CAPSVAALPEQVDL
+108 CAASVAELPAGQIDL
-122 AVLLLSDPLPVIGEL
+122 AVLLVADPLPVIGEL
-137 AEAKVKF
+137 ADAKVRF
-144 AVAFASGFAETGAEG
+144 AVAFASGFAETGEAGAE
-159 AAAQERLAAAVA
+159 AQRRLADAV
-171 RADGLRLLGPNT
+171 RRSGIRLLGPNT

-189 RFREDLDGPAIALIT
+189 HFREDLTGPAIALIT
-204 QSGHQGRPLFSLQE
+204 QSGHQGRPVFALQE

-233 DLETADFIS
+233 DLETADFLS
-242 YFAERPEVGAIAAY
+242 WFAERPEVGAIACY

-306 AVVDAA
+306 DVVDAA
-312 MRQYGVIRV
+312 MRQFGVVRV
-321 DGLDELQDTATL
+321 DGLDELQDTAAL
-333 LARARRHRVP
+333 LARAR
-343 DSSASAPSAPA
+343 APLAD
-354 SSAPGSAMS
+354 
-363 SPAASSPA
+363 
-371 VSRPALPRP
+371 
-380 EGVVVYSIS
+380 GVVVYSIS
-389 GGTGAHFADLATE
+389 GGTGAHAADLATA
-402 AGLPLPTLSEAKQ
+402 AGLRLPRLSEGRQ
-415 AELHQWIPDYLSVA
+415 AELHQWIPEYLSVA
-429 NPVDNG
+429 NPVDSG
-435 GHPVGDWRGPRIL
+435 GHPVGDPRGRKII
-448 DAILDDPA
+448 DAILADPSI
-456 VGVLI
+456 GVLI
-461 CPITGPFPPMS
+461 CPITGPFPPLS
-472 DKLAQDLVAAAERT
+472 DKLVADLVEAAEQT

-498 GTEAAYRETLL
+498 GTEAAYREVLL

-514 ATFRTFANCI
+514 ATFRTVGNCLK
-524 TAVRAHLDHTRF
+524 AVRAWLDHHAF
-536 TAAYR
+536 ASGYR

-549 SPSPSFRK
+549 TPSPSFRK
-557 AQALMRPG
+557 AEALMRPG
-565 QQLSEHAA
+565 RQLSEHGA

-600 SLVGY
+600 AQVGY
-605 PVVMKASGASIAH
+605 PVVMKASGAQIAH

-633 QIRDAYRELTDIARY
+633 QVRDAYRELTDIARY
-648 EDVSLDGV
+648 EGVSLDGI
-656 LVCQMVERG
+656 LVCQMVEQG
-665 VEMVVGV
+665 VEMVLGM

-692 VLRDSAVRVP
+692 VLHDSAVRVP
-702 PFGEDQAHAMLAEL
+702 PFGEDQARAMLTEL
-716 RGRALLGGVRGA
+716 RGRALLDGVRGR
-728 PPADVDALV
+728 PPADRDALV
-737 EVVLRVQRM
+737 EVILRVQRM
-746 ALELGDQIAELDIN
+746 ALELGEHIAELDVN

-776 LAACR
+776 LVVCR